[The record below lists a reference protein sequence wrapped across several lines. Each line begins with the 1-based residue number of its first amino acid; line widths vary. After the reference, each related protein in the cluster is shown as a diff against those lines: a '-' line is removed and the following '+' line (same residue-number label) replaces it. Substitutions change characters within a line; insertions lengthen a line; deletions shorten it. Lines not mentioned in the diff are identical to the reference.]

1 MKHLTLRGVP
11 DSIRQDGW
19 WLDGFELCTLPAA
32 RRRRN
37 RGRNGALTLALGL
50 SILTALAIS
59 DMGAA
64 PAQEGFSATVPSH
77 SLAQAERQLRN
88 E

>member
-19 WLDGFELCTLPAA
+19 WLEPFEIRHPPARP
-32 RRRRN
+32 RRSRRH
-37 RGRNGALTLALGL
+37 NGALTLALGL
-50 SILTALAIS
+50 SILTALAVS

-64 PAQEGFSATVPSH
+64 PAEEGFSATAPSH
-77 SLAQAERQLRN
+77 SLAPVDLQVRN